1 MQNYRY
7 NNTTA
12 LVTLVV
18 NFCSKMFTVKKTRL
32 QRPRSALSSA
42 NIKNALRSYLVPPIL
57 KYCQCVALRCMFD
70 FSRREEIVQQIAA
83 RRRQLEVH
91 LMEDQPNVSN
101 FVVEISLQ
109 FHNRGGDNLY
119 ENRTIKLYK
128 RTICRTSQ
136 L

>member
-1 MQNYRY
+1 
-7 NNTTA
+7 
-12 LVTLVV
+12 
-18 NFCSKMFTVKKTRL
+18 
-32 QRPRSALSSA
+32 
-42 NIKNALRSYLVPPIL
+42 
-57 KYCQCVALRCMFD
+57 MFD

-109 FHNRGGDNLY
+109 FHNRGGGGGDNFY

-136 L
+136 M